1 MASTRRHAKR
11 SHAKRATRRSG
22 SAGAGVSVEG
32 LRAAFDKVDAKA
44 RAAIE
49 AGKPD
54 GMVADAI
61 DKAWENLFHHGL
73 SPAALKGLTMHYRA
87 LYRSRRT
94 RKNKQR
100 GGMAPLDWTMGQGTT
115 APVYGSFPIEIGAT
129 ARTVG
134 ALDIDRY
141 FENSISRS
149 CDDTGYAPPK
159 QTGGGIFDALF
170 APHAPTSVPPNV
182 VEKGLNNLVGSPH
195 HYSSAA
201 PENRAWGYTTFTP
214 QAFNPSAISAIS
226 TLAPVYTA

>member
-1 MASTRRHAKR
+1 M
-11 SHAKRATRRSG
+11 ATRRQ
-22 SAGAGVSVEG
+22 AKRHHAKKETRRARAGVSVEG

-44 RAAIE
+44 RSTIE
-49 AGKPD
+49 SGKPD
-54 GMVADAI
+54 SVVADAI
-61 DKAWENLFHHGL
+61 DKAWMNLFQHGL

-100 GGMAPLDWTMGQGTT
+100 GGMAPMDWTMGQGST
-115 APVYGSFPIEIGAT
+115 APVYGSFPVEMGAT

-141 FENSISRS
+141 FENSASPA
-149 CDDTGYAPPK
+149 CDGTGYPPPK

-170 APHAPTSVPPNV
+170 APHAPASVPANV
-182 VEKGLNNLVGSPH
+182 VEKGLNNLVGAPH

-201 PENRAWGYTTFTP
+201 PEVRAWNYTNFTP
-214 QAFNPSAISAIS
+214 QAFNPSAISSIS